1 MAPEYTDKL
10 FGSLAQAKT
19 DFRIHYEIR
28 PSLTRSQLKQMREG
42 GLFSVQPGVESLST
56 HLLKVMK
63 KHTTGMRNLEL
74 IKWCTYYD
82 INNLYNILLRFPG
95 ETIEDYQIQCEVIAK
110 IPHWQPPWALAKARA
125 DRGSPMYTNPESQS
139 ISKLVH
145 SPCYEYL
152 FPKDVF
158 NLERSTIS
166 SFEMGDIWRTSSMT
180 RFSAGR

>member
-1 MAPEYTDKL
+1 NHCTFCGLNRAGMEFRAKDTDHVLHQLEALSSRYGILDFNAIDNIMAPEYVDKL

-28 PSLTRSQLKQMREG
+28 PSLTRSQLKLMRAG

-95 ETIEDYQIQCEVIAK
+95 ETVEDYRIQCEVIAK

-125 DRGSPMYTNPESQS
+125 DR
-139 ISKLVH
+139 
-145 SPCYEYL
+145 
-152 FPKDVF
+152 
-158 NLERSTIS
+158 
-166 SFEMGDIWRTSSMT
+166 
-180 RFSAGR
+180 